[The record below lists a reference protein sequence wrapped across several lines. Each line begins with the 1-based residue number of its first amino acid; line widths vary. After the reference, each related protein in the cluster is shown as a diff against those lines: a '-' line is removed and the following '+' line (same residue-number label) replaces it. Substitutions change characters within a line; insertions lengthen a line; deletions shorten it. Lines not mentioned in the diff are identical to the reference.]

1 MTFAEYL
8 KKENLSNRTISAYLW
23 TVEYYT
29 QNYDSLTKEN
39 LLAYKGYLLEYFKPK
54 TVNLRIQ
61 AMNKYLDFQALKNLR
76 LSSVKIQQKSF
87 LENVVSNADYNF
99 LKKQMNYPAAEL
111 RGI

>member
-1 MTFAEYL
+1 MTFEEYL
-8 KKENLSNRTISAYLW
+8 KRENLSDRTVSTYLW

-54 TVNLRIQ
+54 TINLRIQ
-61 AMNKYLDFQALKNLR
+61 AINKYLDFQEAKHLR

-99 LKKQMNYPAAEL
+99 LKKQLKKAKNMQ
-111 RGI
+111 